1 MERHILKESHSKA
14 DRLGD
19 AVVSGKIRVE
29 SVEFPH
35 DFQERKEIFLASFNK
50 STACVVL
57 LLLPEVG
64 RFVPPKGL
72 YKGFVRT
79 YDGTVFENV
88 NRNTP
93 ADYCRY
99 LAKRGLVQVQQF
111 EYESGYVSSRGFS
124 LTEAGR
130 GVGRSVAAL
139 ALSFEAQNG
148 FSLFEVLRSPNRLS
162 SDNRSTPYTVAR
174 FLEYLYPINDFQ
186 RKSDIIRSLG
196 FPNDLGFRILMSMT
210 ESGIVERKVVGNSVF
225 LKISR
230 NGRMVVDE
238 FLEPLNFLIRQDIEN
253 CEPDDG
259 LVVSVLSRLSHYAR
273 QTAPLYFL
281 HSHSN
286 KMRAHDSNIQAM
298 VRSID
303 ESDFGMTSQQLSRVV
318 GLHPA
323 TVIRNL
329 DRNADRFNLRR
340 ERYAKGV
347 IKFTRDR

>member
-1 MERHILKESHSKA
+1 
-14 DRLGD
+14 
-19 AVVSGKIRVE
+19 
-29 SVEFPH
+29 
-35 DFQERKEIFLASFNK
+35 
-50 STACVVL
+50 
-57 LLLPEVG
+57 
-64 RFVPPKGL
+64 
-72 YKGFVRT
+72 
-79 YDGTVFENV
+79 
-88 NRNTP
+88 
-93 ADYCRY
+93 
-99 LAKRGLVQVQQF
+99 
-111 EYESGYVSSRGFS
+111 
-124 LTEAGR
+124 
-130 GVGRSVAAL
+130 
-139 ALSFEAQNG
+139 
-148 FSLFEVLRSPNRLS
+148 
-162 SDNRSTPYTVAR
+162 
-174 FLEYLYPINDFQ
+174 
-186 RKSDIIRSLG
+186 
-196 FPNDLGFRILMSMT
+196 MSMT

-259 LVVSVLSRLSHYAR
+259 LVVSVLSRLSHYSMH
-273 QTAPLYFL
+273 TTPFYFL
-281 HSHSN
+281 HAHTN
-286 KMRAHDSNIQAM
+286 KMRANESNIHAM